1 MRRGYLYIAGVV
13 VALAFVAASG
23 EVSIR
28 TATCMVCHQR
38 EASFAHWMGGRL
50 KTEKKGFGHELIACA
65 DCHIKG
71 APANTVMSRM
81 RALLHA
87 GMYLVPQIDP
97 RRSDITQVY
106 PTSHVPTENCNYCH
120 QAAVMRQAV
129 YLRDLPPELKKI
141 GLVMDHRKHVV
152 AREGT
157 CAKCHERYKE
167 KNGIVEVDK
176 SVNYAETNHL
186 ACDSCHSQASHSYR
200 ADQLLPLSQKRYR
213 SARMAAWKR
222 LSTNPRWMVAMPTE
236 KTCARCHN
244 GKIHYKTRIFQAN
257 CKEGKNLADCQK
269 CHPLMTPEYFREYR
283 KKAAQTAA
291 GVETTGGKT
300 AVSALTDRDQ

>member
-97 RRSDITQVY
+97 LLSCF
-106 PTSHVPTENCNYCH
+106 S
-120 QAAVMRQAV
+120 
-129 YLRDLPPELKKI
+129 LRV
-141 GLVMDHRKHVV
+141 LVKNWALAQTTGVV
-152 AREGT
+152 SLISALR
-157 CAKCHERYKE
+157 
-167 KNGIVEVDK
+167 
-176 SVNYAETNHL
+176 
-186 ACDSCHSQASHSYR
+186 ASH
-200 ADQLLPLSQKRYR
+200 
-213 SARMAAWKR
+213 
-222 LSTNPRWMVAMPTE
+222 PRWAP
-236 KTCARCHN
+236 RL
-244 GKIHYKTRIFQAN
+244 RP
-257 CKEGKNLADCQK
+257 CK
-269 CHPLMTPEYFREYR
+269 PY
-283 KKAAQTAA
+283 
-291 GVETTGGKT
+291 
-300 AVSALTDRDQ
+300 